1 MAIPFEINRSKI
13 VGSIA
18 TLFSG
23 SVVAQGMTALALLL
37 TARQLKVDGYGQ
49 YAACITITSM
59 LSILFS
65 LGLDVWLLREGG
77 RATHLLS
84 DLAGSVLSIKASF
97 GFVWAFILFLL
108 APLMNQQSFP
118 TSLLR
123 WSILLILSDT
133 LLGTCLTSFKASLH
147 NKTPSILEASADT
160 VWFGLTLLLMVLGF
174 QQPEAYLRIRVLISV
189 VTLTLALFLLARRF
203 GLRFNLSVA
212 HQALVDSFPFTASE
226 FLAMITMRAD
236 VVIISL
242 TLGKTATG
250 LYSPSV
256 GLVNMAF
263 LAPMAVHLV
272 MVPVLSNLY
281 QNHQQQ
287 ARKTALRTIGLSLLL
302 GVGLT
307 FVFILGSP
315 LIITLLGPTYSG
327 SVEILRILSWVLL
340 FKSGSFAMAAI
351 LVATDQQV
359 KRTSVQVIAAI
370 ANIVMNLMV
379 VFWLGINGV
388 AYVYVI
394 TEMILFAGYSWFV
407 WRKK

>member
-1 MAIPFEINRSKI
+1 MAIPFELNRSKI

-65 LGLDVWLLREGG
+65 LGLDIWLLREGG
-77 RATHLLS
+77 RVPHELA
-84 DLAGSVLSIKASF
+84 DFAGSLLSIKAVF
-97 GFVWAFILFLL
+97 GLIWVMVLFLL
-108 APLMNQQSFP
+108 APKLNQGSFP
-118 TSLLR
+118 ANLFR
-123 WSILLILSDT
+123 WSVVLIWSDT
-133 LLGTCLTSFKASLH
+133 LLGTCLTAFKASLH
-147 NKTPSILEASADT
+147 NRTPSILEAGADT
-160 VWFGLTLLLMVLGF
+160 IWFGLTLLLIGLGIR
-174 QQPEAYLRIRVLISV
+174 QPESYLRIRVFVSV
-189 VTLTLALFLLARRF
+189 IALMLALLILARRF
-203 GLRFNLSVA
+203 GLHFNLTIVRR
-212 HQALVDSFPFTASE
+212 ALTESFPFTASE

-242 TLGKTATG
+242 TLGSTATG

-263 LAPMAVHLV
+263 LAPMAIYLV

-281 QNHQQQ
+281 QNNPQQ
-287 ARKTALRTIGLSLLL
+287 ARKTALRSIGLSLLL
-302 GVGLT
+302 GIGLT
-307 FVFILGSP
+307 LVFSFGSP
-315 LIITLLGPTYSG
+315 LVITLLGSSYTG

-340 FKSGSFAMAAI
+340 FKCSSFAMAAI

-359 KRTSVQVIAAI
+359 NRTSVQVVAA
-370 ANIVMNLMV
+370 AVNIIMNLIV
-379 VFWLGINGV
+379 VYWIGINGV
-388 AYVYVI
+388 AIVYVL
-394 TEMILFAGYSWFV
+394 TEMILLVGYSWYV